1 MSQALLFS
9 FRVIESL
16 SRESAQRQVK
26 SLEPFIISGAVS
38 TRTIYTLTSLLK
50 SSVVQLMSCALG
62 MFLTKN
68 VGYSHKIA
76 LNGFDYWNG
85 YHIDANTT
93 ALLIRAAFGI
103 FQLKSQL
110 FGANAW
116 IKQHS
121 KSSLT
126 NKNSAVLFA
135 SMQLFWEK
143 MSDWWYLL
151 EYPQILICYI

>member
-1 MSQALLFS
+1 MSQASLFS

-50 SSVVQLMSCALG
+50 SSVVQLMCFGHVSD
-62 MFLTKN
+62 KH

-110 FGANAW
+110 FGANTW

-126 NKNSAVLFA
+126 NKNSAF
-135 SMQLFWEK
+135 
-143 MSDWWYLL
+143 LL
-151 EYPQILICYI
+151 PQCSYFGKRCLIDDIYWNILKS